1 MRRLFLLCLMITI
14 NTFIFGYTD
23 ISQDWLLKMN
33 GRSEKIDLPFYN
45 RNYVGKMVIEK
56 EINFD
61 KKEPIF
67 IFLGRIDDEDR
78 VFFNNYEIGSAPVK
92 WYGKYNFKSFYY
104 MERLYLVPEN
114 IMKIGERGIDQ
125 RTWDVCVYQPSFFC
139 MKK

>member
-45 RNYVGKMVIEK
+45 RNSVGKMVIEK

-67 IFLGRIDDEDR
+67 IFLVRIDDEDR
-78 VFFNNYEIGSAPVK
+78 VFFNNYEIWRAPVK

-114 IMKIGERGIDQ
+114 IMKIGENTIRVEITNYFGGG
-125 RTWDVCVYQPSFFC
+125 VLS
-139 MKK
+139 